1 MLNLRKGREMT
12 KARTIGVMIAALTT
26 LLVGILDLTIVST
39 SAIHIARSLAPV
51 GGVADV
57 PWLLAGYALA
67 SAAVQPL
74 YGKLAD
80 AFGAKAVYLATV
92 ALFVLGS
99 VLCGL
104 AQTMPELIVF
114 RALQGLG
121 GGGLMSVT
129 MVVIGHLSADRADRA
144 PGGNAIAAVLLGLGL
159 VGGPLLGG
167 LVTDAVGWRWIFFIN
182 VPVGVTAFAVMA
194 LCLRL
199 PRPARPE
206 SLELPSAGLL
216 AVAAAGLLA
225 VCQWGGHQFF
235 WTSAQILGCAGLCL
249 AAVVGFCWRQ
259 RRAREPFFPT
269 RLLRHPTLRAV
280 TLLQLTTGLG
290 MAAGTIYLTLD
301 LQLVRGSTAVQTGLQ
316 LLPVAA
322 GLGLGSL
329 LGQRIAR
336 SGRPM
341 KASIVGGSGVSAL
354 ALGGFALCS
363 PGAPIAVLYAIM
375 VVFGTGIGLGLGN
388 EMLLVYASVERRDLG
403 VATTG
408 IRFVETLGTSLGATA
423 FATLFTAL
431 VPDGATPAR
440 TFAALGL
447 IFGIGAAIMGG
458 ATVVAL
464 TLPLSASRLPAGR
477 PPAGALPAGLPALV
491 AGDDPLHVAG
501 VVAVAEPAG
510 QVLLV
515 QPAEGVPVELDPEP
529 GPAGDRDRA
538 AAEAERLAGHDV
550 LGLPGP
556 VRVARVGEVGH
567 GGGELH
573 HRRQADAQV
582 RVGVHR
588 QAEAPGLADPGQQL

>member
-1 MLNLRKGREMT
+1 MT
-12 KARTIGVMIAALTT
+12 KARTLGVMIAALTT

-39 SAIHIARSLAPV
+39 SAIHIARSLAPA

-80 AFGAKAVYLATV
+80 AFGVKAVYLSTV
-92 ALFVLGS
+92 AVFVAGS
-99 VLCGL
+99 VLCGM
-104 AQTMPELIVF
+104 AQSMPELIVF
-114 RALQGLG
+114 RTVQGLG

-129 MVVIGHLSADRADRA
+129 MVVIGHLSAERADRGEGGA
-144 PGGNAIAAVLLGLGL
+144 TGGNAIAAVLLGLGL

-167 LVTDAVGWRWIFFIN
+167 LVTEAAGWRWIFFIN
-182 VPVGVTAFAVMA
+182 VPVGVAAFTVMA

-225 VCQWGGHQFF
+225 VCQWGGHQFS
-235 WTSAQILGCAGLCL
+235 WASVQVLGCAGLCL
-249 AAVVGFCWRQ
+249 AATAAFCWRQ
-259 RRAREPFFPT
+259 GRAREPFFPT

-301 LQLVRGSTAVQTGLQ
+301 LQLVRGSTAIATGLQ

-341 KASIVGGSGVSAL
+341 KASIIGGSAVSAL
-354 ALGGFALCS
+354 ALAGFALCS
-363 PGAPIAVLYAIM
+363 PGVPIAVLYAVM
-375 VVFGTGIGLGLGN
+375 VVFGAGLGLGLGN

-408 IRFVETLGTSLGATA
+408 VRFVETLGTSLGATA
-423 FATLFTAL
+423 FATLFSAL
-431 VPDGATPAR
+431 VPHGATAAEE
-440 TFAALGL
+440 FVALGL
-447 IFGIGAAIMGG
+447 IFGIGAAVMGA
-458 ATVVAL
+458 ATLVAL
-464 TLPLSASRLPAGR
+464 TLPLSAPLLPAGR
-477 PPAGALPAGLPALV
+477 LPARLPALV
-491 AGDDPLHVAG
+491 AGDDPPHVAG

-510 QVLLV
+510 EVLLV
-515 QPAEGVPVELDPEP
+515 QQAEGVAVEFHPEP
-529 GPAGDRDRA
+529 GPVRHRDRA
-538 AAEAERLAGHDV
+538 AAERERLARHDV

-556 VRVARVGEVGH
+556 VRVACVGEVGH

-573 HRRQADAQV
+573 HRGQADA
-582 RVGVHR
+582 
-588 QAEAPGLADPGQQL
+588 

>member
-1 MLNLRKGREMT
+1 MT
-12 KARTIGVMIAALTT
+12 KARTLGVMIAALTT
-26 LLVGILDLTIVST
+26 LLIAILDLTIVST
-39 SAIHIARSLAPV
+39 SAVHIARSLAPA
-51 GGVADV
+51 GRVADV

-80 AFGAKAVYLATV
+80 AIGVKAVYLSTV
-92 ALFVLGS
+92 AVFVAGS
-99 VLCGL
+99 VLCGM
-104 AQTMPELIVF
+104 AQSMPELIVF
-114 RALQGLG
+114 RTLQGLG

-144 PGGNAIAAVLLGLGL
+144 DRGEGGATGGNAIAAVLLGLGL

-167 LVTDAVGWRWIFFIN
+167 LVTDAAGWRWIFFIN
-182 VPVGVTAFAVMA
+182 VPVGVAAFTVMA

-225 VCQWGGHQFF
+225 VCQWGGHQFS
-235 WTSAQILGCAGLCL
+235 WASVQVLGCAGLCL
-249 AAVVGFCWRQ
+249 AATAAFCWRQ
-259 RRAREPFFPT
+259 GRAREPFFPT

-301 LQLVRGSTAVQTGLQ
+301 LQLVRGSTAIQTGLQ

-341 KASIVGGSGVSAL
+341 KASIIGGSAVSAL

-363 PGAPIAVLYAIM
+363 PGVPIAVLYAVM

-423 FATLFTAL
+423 FATLFSAL
-431 VPDGATPAR
+431 VPHGATAAR

-447 IFGIGAAIMGG
+447 IFGIGAAVMGG
-458 ATVVAL
+458 ATLVAL
-464 TLPLSASRLPAGR
+464 SLPLSASRLPTSPSQPPAGR
-477 PPAGALPAGLPALV
+477 PSAGRLPAGRPALV

-501 VVAVAEPAG
+501 VVTVAEPAG
-510 QVLLV
+510 EVLLV
-515 QPAEGVPVELDPEP
+515 QPAEGVAVEFHPET
-529 GPAGDRDRA
+529 GPAGHRDRA
-538 AAEAERLAGHDV
+538 AAEAERLARHHV
-550 LGLPGP
+550 LGLPRP

-567 GGGELH
+567 GRGELH
-573 HRRQADAQV
+573 HRGQADA
-582 RVGVHR
+582 
-588 QAEAPGLADPGQQL
+588 

>member
-1 MLNLRKGREMT
+1 MLNIRKDPEMT
-12 KARTIGVMIAALTT
+12 KARTLGVMIAALTT

-39 SAIHIARSLAPV
+39 SAVHIARSLAPV

-80 AFGAKAVYLATV
+80 AFGVKAVYLSTV
-92 ALFVLGS
+92 AVFVAGS
-99 VLCGL
+99 VLCGM
-104 AQTMPELIVF
+104 AQSMPELIVF
-114 RALQGLG
+114 RTLQGLG

-129 MVVIGHLSADRADRA
+129 MVVIGHLSAERAEQGA
-144 PGGNAIAAVLLGLGL
+144 GGATGGNAIAAVLLGLGL
-159 VGGPLLGG
+159 VCGPLLGG
-167 LVTDAVGWRWIFFIN
+167 VVTDAAGWRWIFFIN
-182 VPVGVTAFAVMA
+182 VPVGVAAFTVMA

-199 PRPARPE
+199 PRPARPQ

-216 AVAAAGLLA
+216 AMAAAGLLA
-225 VCQWGGHQFF
+225 VCQWGGHQFP
-235 WTSAQILGCAGLCL
+235 WASVQVLGCAGLCL
-249 AAVVGFCWRQ
+249 AATAAFCWRQ
-259 RRAREPFFPT
+259 GRAREPFFPT

-301 LQLVRGSTAVQTGLQ
+301 LLVVRGSTTIATGLQ
-316 LLPVAA
+316 MLPVAA

-341 KASIVGGSGVSAL
+341 KASIVAGSAVSAL

-363 PGAPIAVLYAIM
+363 PGVPIAVLYAVM
-375 VVFGTGIGLGLGN
+375 VVFGVGIGLGLGN
-388 EMLLVYASVERRDLG
+388 EMLLVYSSVERRDLG

-423 FATLFTAL
+423 FATLFSAL
-431 VPDGATPAR
+431 TPDGASAAKE
-440 TFAALGL
+440 FVALGL
-447 IFGIGAAIMGG
+447 IFGIGAAVMGG
-458 ATVVAL
+458 ATLVAL
-464 TLPLSASRLPAGR
+464 TLPLSASRLPPAGLPAAGR
-477 PPAGALPAGLPALV
+477 LPAGLPALV

-501 VVAVAEPAG
+501 VVPVAEPAG
-510 QVLLV
+510 EVLLV
-515 QPAEGVPVELDPEP
+515 QPPEGVAVEIDPEP
-529 GPAGDRDRA
+529 GPVRHRDRT
-538 AAEAERLAGHDV
+538 AAEAERPAGHDV

-556 VRVARVGEVGH
+556 VRVTRVGEVGH
-567 GGGELH
+567 GRGELH
-573 HRRQADAQV
+573 HRGQADA
-582 RVGVHR
+582 
-588 QAEAPGLADPGQQL
+588 

>member
-1 MLNLRKGREMT
+1 MT
-12 KARTIGVMIAALTT
+12 KARTLGVMIAALTT

-39 SAIHIARSLAPV
+39 SAIPIARSLAPA
-51 GGVADV
+51 GGAAAV

-80 AFGAKAVYLATV
+80 AFGVKAVYLTAVGVFV
-92 ALFVLGS
+92 AGS
-99 VLCGL
+99 ALCGT
-104 AQTMPELIVF
+104 AQSMPELIVF
-114 RALQGLG
+114 RTLQGLG

-129 MVVIGHLSADRADRA
+129 MVVIGHLSADRADRGESGA
-144 PGGNAIAAVLLGLGL
+144 TGGNAIAAVLLGLGL
-159 VGGPLLGG
+159 VCGPLLGG
-167 LVTDAVGWRWIFFIN
+167 VVTEAAGWRWIFFIN
-182 VPVGVTAFAVMA
+182 VPVGLAAFTVMA

-199 PRPARPE
+199 PRPARPG

-225 VCQWGGHQFF
+225 VCQWGGHQFG
-235 WTSAQILGCAGLCL
+235 WASVQVLGCAGLCL
-249 AAVVGFCWRQ
+249 AATAAFCWRQ
-259 RRAREPFFPT
+259 ARAREPFFPT

-301 LQLVRGSTAVQTGLQ
+301 LQLVRGSTAIATGLQ

-336 SGRPM
+336 SGRPV
-341 KASIVGGSGVSAL
+341 KASIIGGSAVSAL
-354 ALGGFALCS
+354 ALAGFALCS
-363 PGAPIAVLYAIM
+363 PGVPVAVLYAVM
-375 VVFGTGIGLGLGN
+375 VVFGAGLGLGLGN

-423 FATLFTAL
+423 FATLFSAL
-431 VPDGATPAR
+431 VPDGATAAGE
-440 TFAALGL
+440 FVALGL
-447 IFGIGAAIMGG
+447 IFGIGAAVMGG
-458 ATVVAL
+458 ATLVAL
-464 TLPLSASRLPAGR
+464 TLPLSASRPPAGRPSAARLPAGR
-477 PPAGALPAGLPALV
+477 PALV

-510 QVLLV
+510 EVLLV
-515 QPAEGVPVELDPEP
+515 QQAEGVAVELHPEP
-529 GPAGDRDRA
+529 GPVRHRDRA
-538 AAEAERLAGHDV
+538 AAEAERLARHDV

-556 VRVARVGEVGH
+556 VRVARVGQVGH
-567 GGGELH
+567 GRGELH
-573 HRRQADAQV
+573 HRGQADA
-582 RVGVHR
+582 
-588 QAEAPGLADPGQQL
+588 

>member
-1 MLNLRKGREMT
+1 MFNIRKDPEMT

-39 SAIHIARSLAPV
+39 SATHIARSLAPA

-80 AFGAKAVYLATV
+80 AFGVKAVYLAAV
-92 ALFVLGS
+92 AVFVAGS
-99 VLCGL
+99 ALCGT
-104 AQTMPELIVF
+104 AQSMPELIVF
-114 RALQGLG
+114 RTLQGLG

-129 MVVIGHLSADRADRA
+129 MVVIGHLSADRADRGA
-144 PGGNAIAAVLLGLGL
+144 GRATGGNAIAAVLLGLGL
-159 VGGPLLGG
+159 VCGPLLGG
-167 LVTDAVGWRWIFFIN
+167 VVTDAAGWRWIFYIN
-182 VPVGVTAFAVMA
+182 VPVGAAAFTVMA

-199 PRPARPE
+199 PRPTRPG

-216 AVAAAGLLA
+216 ALAAAGLLA
-225 VCQWGGHQFF
+225 VCQWGGHQFS
-235 WTSAQILGCAGLCL
+235 WASVQVLGCAGLAL
-249 AAVVGFCWRQ
+249 AATAAFCWRQ
-259 RRAREPFFPT
+259 GRAREPFFPT

-280 TLLQLTTGLG
+280 TLLQLATGLG

-301 LQLVRGSTAVQTGLQ
+301 LQLVRGSTAIATGLQ

-329 LGQRIAR
+329 LGQRIAK
-336 SGRPM
+336 SGRPL
-341 KASIVGGSGVSAL
+341 KASIVGGSAVSAL
-354 ALGGFALCS
+354 ALGGFALCP
-363 PGAPIAVLYAIM
+363 PGVPIAVLYAVM
-375 VVFGTGIGLGLGN
+375 VVFGTGLGLGLGN

-423 FATLFTAL
+423 FATLFSAL
-431 VPDGATPAR
+431 VPGGATAAKE
-440 TFAALGL
+440 FVALGL
-447 IFGIGAAIMGG
+447 IFGIGAAVMAG
-458 ATVVAL
+458 ATVLAL
-464 TLPLSASRLPAGR
+464 TLPLAASRVPAGEPPEPRPAAARPPVSPLPAGR
-477 PPAGALPAGLPALV
+477 PALV

-501 VVAVAEPAG
+501 VVAVAEPARE
-510 QVLLV
+510 VLLV
-515 QPAEGVPVELDPEP
+515 QTAERVPVEFHPEP
-529 GPAGDRDRA
+529 GPVRHRDRA
-538 AAEAERLAGHDV
+538 AAEAERLARHDV

-567 GGGELH
+567 RPGELH
-573 HRRQADAQV
+573 HRGQADA
-582 RVGVHR
+582 
-588 QAEAPGLADPGQQL
+588 